1 PDREPGAGRPALAA
15 PGDHEPAHQ
24 RAEVHPGRRPRHD
37 QHRTNRR
44 RRDPAGHRHRR
55 RHPRR
60 GPAADLR
67 PVLPRPAGRPD
78 LRQRHRPGR
87 RGRAGAGPPRAAGRR
102 QRTRPRHSD
111 DAQRAF
117 GLASAF
123 LHIVPIAA
131 SPRLRSA
138 RLCWCHRQSD
148 GGDEGMTTTQ
158 RVRRAGLDAVA
169 ALVIGGGGFAI
180 GAAAAEP
187 SASGTPAA
195 ATATQSPATPATPG
209 PASYASVVRQVLP
222 SVVLIRTENGLGS
235 GVVLDRSGNIVTNAH
250 VAGNAT
256 KFQVQVAGNTA
267 PRSARLVGTYPP
279 DDLAVIRADD
289 PSGLQPATFGD
300 SAKVQA
306 GDVVLAIGNPLGLS
320 GSVTEGII
328 SATDRAV
335 TEPATDGSP
344 AATLP
349 GAIQTSAPSNPG
361 NGGGALV
368 SPSGQGVGIPTLA
381 AGSPQGGGQAQG
393 IGFAIP
399 SNLARDVA
407 AQIIDTGH
415 VTNSHRAAIGAEV
428 ATVLGP
434 DGTAGGVGVV
444 AVTSGGGAERAG
456 LRAGDVINAVAGA
469 QTTDTTALSQALAA
483 AKPGDKVTVSIS
495 RDGQDRNVQVTLGEL
510 PGS

>member
-1 PDREPGAGRPALAA
+1 
-15 PGDHEPAHQ
+15 
-24 RAEVHPGRRPRHD
+24 
-37 QHRTNRR
+37 
-44 RRDPAGHRHRR
+44 
-55 RHPRR
+55 
-60 GPAADLR
+60 
-67 PVLPRPAGRPD
+67 
-78 LRQRHRPGR
+78 
-87 RGRAGAGPPRAAGRR
+87 
-102 QRTRPRHSD
+102 
-111 DAQRAF
+111 
-117 GLASAF
+117 
-123 LHIVPIAA
+123 
-131 SPRLRSA
+131 
-138 RLCWCHRQSD
+138 
-148 GGDEGMTTTQ
+148 MTTTQ
-158 RVRRAGLDAVA
+158 RVRRAGLATVA

-187 SASGTPAA
+187 SASGAPAA
-195 ATATQSPATPATPG
+195 ATAPQSPATTGPATPG

-250 VAGNAT
+250 VAGGAT
-256 KFQVQVAGNTA
+256 KFQVQVAGDTA

-289 PSGLQPATFGD
+289 PSGLQPARFGD
-300 SAKVQA
+300 SGTVQA

-320 GSVTEGII
+320 GSVTQGII

-349 GAIQTSAPSNPG
+349 GAIQTSAPINPG
-361 NGGGALV
+361 NSGGALV
-368 SPSGQGVGIPTLA
+368 SASGQVVGIPTLA

-393 IGFAIP
+393 IGFAIS
-399 SNLARDVA
+399 SNLARDIA

-444 AVTSGGGAERAG
+444 AVTSGQGAERAG
-456 LRAGDVINAVAGA
+456 LRAGDVITAVAGA

-483 AKPGDKVTVSIS
+483 AKPGDTVTVTVS
-495 RDGQDRNVQVTLGEL
+495 RDGQERNVQVTLGEL